1 MRGWLAVE
9 ELVPEGTFWYDF
21 SVTSVPQTPELQQVF
36 SATLLLRSYMSYPL
50 ALLASFLL
58 S

>member
-1 MRGWLAVE
+1 MSEFFSL
-9 ELVPEGTFWYDF
+9 LVAERWFWYVF
-21 SVTSVPQTPELQQVF
+21 SVTSVPQTSELQQVF
-36 SATLLLRSYMSYPL
+36 SATILLRSYMSYPL

>member
-1 MRGWLAVE
+1 MRFPDL
-9 ELVPEGTFWYDF
+9 LVPEGWFCYDF
-21 SVTSVPQTPELQQVF
+21 SVTSVPHMTELQQVF

-50 ALLASFLL
+50 ALLAAFLL